1 MNSTTS
7 KVGGASAWA
16 AFESASESALEALQ
30 RLDETMEAFLD
41 AYSAACASVAEAQRV
56 YPGDPVTF
64 PVPLTPRSV
73 ERAVLQALASIRQDE
88 AMSGTDVRKPAL
100 AAAMDAC
107 LDGMRATSPARATD
121 S

>member
-1 MNSTTS
+1 MNSTTTKGS
-7 KVGGASAWA
+7 GASAWA

-41 AYSAACASVAEAQRV
+41 AYSAACEAVAEAQRV
-56 YPGDPVTF
+56 YPGDPLAF
-64 PVPLTPRSV
+64 PVPLTARSV
-73 ERAVLQALASIRQDE
+73 ERAVLQALASIRQDDGSD
-88 AMSGTDVRKPAL
+88 ARKPAL

-107 LDGMRATSPARATD
+107 LDGMRATSPARVSD